1 MAREGTRSP
10 LARAI
15 GLGPAGKGAAE
26 WWAERVSAVA
36 LVPLTLWFL
45 IEAIAH
51 TRSDYLGFFAWLRSP
66 AGTVPMVLLLIA
78 LFHHTALGL
87 KVVAEDYLHGLV
99 KFAALIAVHLGC
111 YGLMIA
117 GVLATLAI
125 AFSG

>member
-15 GLGPAGKGAAE
+15 GLGAAGKGAAE

-45 IEAIAH
+45 VEAIAH
-51 TRSDYLGFFAWLRSP
+51 TRSDGFVAWLRSP
-66 AGTVPMVLLLIA
+66 AGMIPMVLLLIA